1 MKTLNLIV
9 GAGLALVAAGAMAET
24 GTNLSPAGDV
34 SKVYGIVVTRPAN
47 EVVPGPNT
55 EQGQVALTV
64 QAKETDVNKVSGRS

>member
-1 MKTLNLIV
+1 
-9 GAGLALVAAGAMAET
+9 MAET
-24 GTNLSPAGDV
+24 GTHLSPAGDA

-47 EVVPGPNT
+47 EVVSGPNT